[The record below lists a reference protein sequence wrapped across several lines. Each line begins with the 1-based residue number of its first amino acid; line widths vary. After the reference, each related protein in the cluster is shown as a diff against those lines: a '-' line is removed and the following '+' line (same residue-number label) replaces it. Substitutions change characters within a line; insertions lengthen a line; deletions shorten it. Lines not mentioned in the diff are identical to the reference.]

1 MLSHAGMQIL
11 EISLKLAMAIMIII
25 YTFILAI
32 IKCVIFRWTMF
43 NLISLCFVVKCSISI

>member
-11 EISLKLAMAIMIII
+11 KISLKLAMAIMIII